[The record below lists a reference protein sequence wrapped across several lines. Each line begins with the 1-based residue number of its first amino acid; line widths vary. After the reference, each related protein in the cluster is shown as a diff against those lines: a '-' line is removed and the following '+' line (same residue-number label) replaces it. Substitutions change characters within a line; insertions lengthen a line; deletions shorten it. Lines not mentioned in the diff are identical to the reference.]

1 MEGPGPG
8 TGDMP
13 SDQALANETLF
24 EWMMLGRSLQ
34 KADELTRVRFCFCLQ
49 ILGLSL
55 LGNYDG
61 AAASELLA
69 RDEAS
74 LLAPFMQVEGHLEPG
89 SFDYAQAH
97 HIVALARGLLEELG
111 GEQDRF
117 QRRFDLLY
125 STRENHV
132 IYGAIVDIEGT
143 GSMEETDPEQMHK
156 AMSRSKLVR
165 DQNLAS
171 TEVVQLMNTCRHV
184 LEQDW
189 VYV

>member
-1 MEGPGPG
+1 MEGAGPG

-34 KADELTRVRFCFCLQ
+34 KADELTRVKFCLCLQ

-55 LGNYDG
+55 LGHYDG

-117 QRRFDLLY
+117 QRRFDLQY
-125 STRENHV
+125 SARENHV

-143 GSMEETDPEQMHK
+143 GSMEEADPEQMHK
-156 AMSRSKLVR
+156 AMSRSKLIR
-165 DQNLAS
+165 DQKLVS

>member
-1 MEGPGPG
+1 M
-8 TGDMP
+8 
-13 SDQALANETLF
+13 
-24 EWMMLGRSLQ
+24 Q
-34 KADELTRVRFCFCLQ
+34 KADEPTRVKFCLCLQ

-74 LLAPFMQVEGHLEPG
+74 LLAPFIQVEGHLEPG

-97 HIVALARGLLEELG
+97 HIVALTRGLLEELG

-117 QRRFDLLY
+117 QRRFDLQY

-132 IYGAIVDIEGT
+132 IYGAIVDINGT
-143 GSMEETDPEQMHK
+143 GSMDKIDLEQMHK
-156 AMSRSKLVR
+156 AMSRSKLIR
-165 DQNLAS
+165 DRGLAF
-171 TEVVQLMNTCRHV
+171 TEVVRLVEICRRV

>member
-1 MEGPGPG
+1 ML
-8 TGDMP
+8 
-13 SDQALANETLF
+13 SNQARADETLL
-24 EWMMLGRSLQ
+24 EWRVLGRSLQ
-34 KADELTRVRFCFCLQ
+34 KADVLIRMKFCLCLQ

-55 LGNYDG
+55 LGHYNG

-74 LLAPFMQVEGHLEPG
+74 LLAPFMQVEGHLEPE

-97 HIVALARGLLEELG
+97 HIVALTRSLLEELG

-117 QRRFDLLY
+117 QRRFDLQY
-125 STRENHV
+125 SARENHV
-132 IYGAIVDIEGT
+132 ICGAIVNIEGT
-143 GSMEETDPEQMHK
+143 GSMEEADPEQMHK
-156 AMSRSKLVR
+156 AMSRSKLIR
-165 DQNLAS
+165 DQKLVS

>member
-1 MEGPGPG
+1 MEGAGPG

-34 KADELTRVRFCFCLQ
+34 

-55 LGNYDG
+55 LGHYDG

-117 QRRFDLLY
+117 QRRFDLQY
-125 STRENHV
+125 SARENHV

-143 GSMEETDPEQMHK
+143 GSMEEADPEQMHK
-156 AMSRSKLVR
+156 AMSRSKLIR
-165 DQNLAS
+165 DQKLVS